1 MDDVGTLVAKLALR
15 SKLITN
21 EQYETVSQAYK
32 KAGGRKQ
39 YGALLLESGV
49 LAGSALTR
57 LLHDHQKRISQL
69 VEDIFTK
76 RILEK
81 GYATEDALRDSH
93 ATLEDI
99 RLHGFDFDM
108 LELLV
113 KRNAISHPQASELRQ
128 YLRSQILICPV
139 CLRTEPRNG
148 HDGTVNCPE
157 CHEEFS
163 PGASDRLMSRFV
175 TVAAMFPG
183 QKPDLQAGPTSS
195 ISSASSDIPA
205 QLGAYR
211 VGREVGRGGMAVVY
225 DAEDLRTGERVA
237 LKVLKP
243 GSALDKSNLSRF
255 YSEVESLQKLDHPNV
270 VRVLGVGEGAGHHFY
285 AMQFIDG
292 KGLDRMVNE
301 CKQDL
306 RRTAAWVRDVG
317 RALHTAHDRGIVHR
331 DVKPGNLLVDREGR
345 AYLTD
350 FGLALRDRAVRVT
363 LSGTTLGTPNFM
375 SPEQARGERHRLDRR
390 TDVYSLGATLYNLCT
405 GRVPY
410 WENTPELVVQ
420 KILNEDP
427 KIPSSLNPSIDKA
440 LQNIILKAMDKDPG
454 HRYVSADEMGDDL
467 QNWLDGEPILA
478 TPASTRFRKL
488 HKWWDRHRRTVLI
501 AVASAAAASF
511 IAGLLFLR
519 QLSVTES
526 MASELSRAVEE
537 RERYRHSRKPP
548 MVRYAEDR
556 DSALKRAAQRIEAS
570 ADEFDADLKA
580 TLASVQNLNQKSSEP
595 DAAKRALDSAKRG
608 QMVIVGNRREFAN
621 ALYEFGELNMK
632 SGDYAAAAAF
642 LRKAEQVYRE
652 VADFPKGVPDS
663 KVRGQLNAD
672 PVFKDI
678 IHVEPQLNNLD
689 DWIARCESFEVW
701 MRWLADKD
709 TGAAVQAMN
718 KIVPAHSGRAEPLV
732 RRGLIHVRA
741 GDPLQAAADFTG
753 VLMKDPKHFGAQLGL
768 AELHIRRGELS
779 EAGIVLSNLPDT
791 RRRYGPEAAF
801 LDGLRLLRMREPKAA
816 LAVLE
821 HKQEPNAM
829 PDLVACRAAALQALS
844 YLEKDPKK
852 AQSLNEEALKQAAKA
867 DDLQRDLEDR
877 IYLDFARLTGRTEL
891 QFEIWSTV
899 ARANNALR
907 RPAEMKKAAKLALEV
922 RPGDQD
928 MLDIMAGKI
937 K

>member
-15 SKLITN
+15 SKLISPAQF
-21 EQYETVSQAYK
+21 EVVSQAYAK
-32 KAGGRKQ
+32 SAGRKP
-39 YGALLLESGV
+39 YGAILLDSGILTGV
-49 LAGSALTR
+49 ALTR
-57 LLHDHQKRISQL
+57 LLHDHQRRISQL
-69 VEDIFTK
+69 IEDIFTR

-81 GYATEDALRDSH
+81 GFASEEALRDSH

-128 YLRSQILICPV
+128 YLRTKVLICPI

-148 HDGTVNCPE
+148 HEGAVNCPE

-183 QKPDLQAGPTSS
+183 PAPSPTAGPSTS
-195 ISSASSDIPA
+195 ISAGGSDIPA

-225 DAEDLRTGERVA
+225 DAEDLRTGDRVA

-270 VRVLGVGEGAGHHFY
+270 VRVLGVGESAGHHFY

-292 KGLDRMVNE
+292 RGLDRMVNA

-306 RRTAAWVRDVG
+306 RRTAAWVRDIS
-317 RALHTAHDRGIVHR
+317 RALHSAHDRGIIHR
-331 DVKPGNLLVDREGR
+331 DVKPGNILVNREGR

-390 TDVYSLGATLYNLCT
+390 TDVYSLGATLYNLAT

-427 KIPSSLNPSIDKA
+427 KLPSSLNPSIDKS
-440 LQNIILKAMDKDPG
+440 LQNIILKAMDKEPD

-467 QNWLDGEPILA
+467 QRWLDGEPIQA
-478 TPASTRFRKL
+478 TPATTRFRHL
-488 HKWWDRHRRTVLI
+488 QKWWDRHRRTVLI
-501 AVASAAAASF
+501 AAASAAVASF
-511 IAGLLFLR
+511 IAGMFFLR

-526 MASELSRAVEE
+526 MASELSRAEEE

-548 MVRYAEDR
+548 IARFTEDR
-556 DSALKRAAQRIEAS
+556 DSALRRAGQRIEAA

-580 TLASVQNLNQKSSEP
+580 TLASVRTLNNKTPEP
-595 DAAKRALDSAKRG
+595 DVARRALDAARRE
-608 QMVIVGNRREFAN
+608 QMVIVGNRRELAN
-621 ALYEFGELNMK
+621 ALYEFGELSMK
-632 SGDYAAAAAF
+632 SGDYAAAGAF

-652 VADFPKGVPDS
+652 VAAFPKGVADS
-663 KVRGQLNAD
+663 KVRGLLNDD
-672 PVFKDI
+672 PIFKDI
-678 IHVEPQLNNLD
+678 VHVDPQLSNLD

-709 TGAAVQAMN
+709 TKAAIHAINEVVR
-718 KIVPAHSGRAEPLV
+718 KHSGRADPLV

-741 GDPLQAAADFTG
+741 GDPLQAAADFNG
-753 VLMKDPKHFGAQLGL
+753 VLIKDPKHFGARLGL
-768 AELHIRRGELS
+768 VELHLRRGDLS
-779 EAGIVLSNLPDT
+779 EAGIELSKLPET
-791 RRRYGPEAAF
+791 RRRYGPDVAL
-801 LDGLRLLRMREPKAA
+801 LDGLRLWRLGDPKAA
-816 LAVLE
+816 LAVFE

-829 PDLVACRAAALQALS
+829 PDLLAGRAACLQSLS
-844 YLEKDPKK
+844 FSEKDPKK
-852 AQSLNEEALKQAAKA
+852 SQNLNEEALKLAAKSE
-867 DDLQRDLEDR
+867 DLQRDLEDR
-877 IYLDFARLTGRTEL
+877 IYLDFARLTGRTDL
-891 QFEIWSTV
+891 PFEIWSTI

-907 RPAEMKKAAKLALEV
+907 RPTEMKKAAKLALEV
-922 RPGDQD
+922 RPADPD